1 MLVYSDTTV
10 ANHLRHL
17 NVYKEIDLCLDT
29 FPYNGVTTTFEALW
43 KGVPVV
49 TMDGYNFNS
58 RCGSSILKNANL
70 DNLIALDKKDYVNK
84 VLFLSENLDYLNK
97 LRKKIFDEILKSP
110 LYDVNSFAK
119 DFYGLILNT
128 YKKLY

>member
-1 MLVYSDTTV
+1 
-10 ANHLRHL
+10 
-17 NVYKEIDLCLDT
+17 
-29 FPYNGVTTTFEALW
+29 
-43 KGVPVV
+43 
-49 TMDGYNFNS
+49 MDGYNFNS
-58 RCGSSILKNANL
+58 RCGTSILKNANL

-84 VLFLSENLDYLNK
+84 VLFLSENLENLNK